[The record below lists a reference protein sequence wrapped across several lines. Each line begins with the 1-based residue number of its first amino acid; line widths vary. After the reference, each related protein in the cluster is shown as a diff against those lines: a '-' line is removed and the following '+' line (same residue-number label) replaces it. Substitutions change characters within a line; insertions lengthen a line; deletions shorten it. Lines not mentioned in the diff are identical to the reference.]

1 MEHWAMPA
9 GIARIRTK
17 KRLAKQTLAKQT
29 LANRLV
35 VLIQRVWRKRFY
47 AMGGKAGD
55 VPPIAYSHVRHPEFS
70 LAGSNFGI
78 LNKLVPNYPS
88 RPSPHGPRDLSLG
101 YRAPWPKQR
110 PWFTDQYSST
120 TDIDDLRFD

>member
-47 AMGGKAGD
+47 GMGGKPGN
-55 VPPIAYSHVRHPEFS
+55 VPPIAYQSND
-70 LAGSNFGI
+70 LAMGYSEYLAHGLPVNYGI
-78 LNKLVPNYPS
+78 LNRLLPNYPPQ
-88 RPSPHGPRDLSLG
+88 PSPHGPKDLSISHF
-101 YRAPWPKQR
+101 APWPKHR
-110 PWFTDQYSST
+110 SWY
-120 TDIDDLRFD
+120 

>member
-47 AMGGKAGD
+47 AMGGN
-55 VPPIAYSHVRHPEFS
+55 
-70 LAGSNFGI
+70 SNFGI